1 MLGEDDPGLIESA
14 INNLKQKAYDFSRVY
29 NEFVNNYQ
37 YIVNYPDLL
46 EEWNSL
52 KSYADKVR
60 STIDYITGAVDSA
73 TQWVGKLFGIPPS
86 TQLGALPLIPVA
98 AITAAVAAIT
108 WSVSEMIKFNQ
119 KVNLIKSG
127 AAPGSIL
134 DDSPTVIGEASSLL
148 KWAVIGGLVYFLAPK
163 IIERLKGGGK

>member
-37 YIVNYPDLL
+37 YIVNYPELL
-46 EEWNSL
+46 DEWTSL

-60 STIDYITGAVDSA
+60 ATVQYITETIDSA
-73 TQWVGKLFGIPPS
+73 TSWVSGLFGIPARQ
-86 TQLGALPLIPVA
+86 QLGALPLIPIA
-98 AITAAVAAIT
+98 TITAAVAAIT

-163 IIERLKGGGK
+163 IIERFKGGGK